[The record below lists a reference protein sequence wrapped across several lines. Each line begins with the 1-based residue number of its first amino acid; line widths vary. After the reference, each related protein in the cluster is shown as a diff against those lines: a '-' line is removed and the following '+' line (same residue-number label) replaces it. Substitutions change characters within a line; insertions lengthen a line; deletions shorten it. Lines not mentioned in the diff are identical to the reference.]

1 VRSDKVISL
10 ALRNVTCEGQAKP
23 DSLKQ
28 QIDANEILYEQV
40 KRPLRAER
48 SARIAPV
55 MSQRLNVDYISI
67 TLQPFDR
74 IDCNN
79 GQQGRFLIR
88 TVHNRGI
95 RPLSFFSE
103 ARTYTLAL
111 GDFLRST
118 NLLPPLRRR
127 VKTPGGIHAGD
138 LITLL
143 PALRGNWFLTRLS
156 ISFPRFR

>member
-1 VRSDKVISL
+1 
-10 ALRNVTCEGQAKP
+10 
-23 DSLKQ
+23 
-28 QIDANEILYEQV
+28 
-40 KRPLRAER
+40 
-48 SARIAPV
+48 

-103 ARTYTLAL
+103 ARTYTHAAD
-111 GDFLRST
+111 GRIRRSSGRQT
-118 NLLPPLRRR
+118 FSPLRRQA
-127 VKTPGGIHAGD
+127 KTPGGIRAGD

-143 PALRGNWFLTRLS
+143 PALRGNWFLSRLS
-156 ISFPRFR
+156 ISFPRFRW